1 MGFKKAMLVGLLY
14 AALAVLIGFVA
25 GCRVK
30 DVGAVPRLPRSTVCG
45 NPPVVFIAVSTEK
58 VQPHRQYFHD

>member
-45 NPPVVFIAVSTEK
+45 NPPVVFIAV
-58 VQPHRQYFHD
+58 